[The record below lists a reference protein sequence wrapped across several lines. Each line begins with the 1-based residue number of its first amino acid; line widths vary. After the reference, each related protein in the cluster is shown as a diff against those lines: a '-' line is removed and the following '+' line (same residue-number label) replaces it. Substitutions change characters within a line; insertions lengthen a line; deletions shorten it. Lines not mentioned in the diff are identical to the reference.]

1 MWSSLFSEIVLLHQA
16 HSSDIAHVRAMNLAF
31 LSGSTIKMHKL
42 RSQMKTPT
50 NHTSAS
56 VNTDA
61 LQAWAGYIS
70 KG

>member
-1 MWSSLFSEIVLLHQA
+1 MFFTVP
-16 HSSDIAHVRAMNLAF
+16 HVRAMNLAF